1 MVRSNFFRPKYLS
14 PPNAKLFPRIFSVTE
29 ESLRRITLSG
39 ILGMIGMT
47 FGPLAPIL
55 GHLDHLHQFPEG
67 QMAESPARSNQLTS
81 WIHIFSGIVSIHG
94 SHCWKVKDPPRNP
107 NNKRICTIKTWVN
120 SQNFWF
126 RRMRWRWILKCWRHW
141 AGRIKMGWVFPNRRA
156 LTDFI

>member
-1 MVRSNFFRPKYLS
+1 MIIVIITIQRDIMICRYALGSEVGTSATTMTCCEDNMTCLFQLWKQWKSMGILAMVRSNFFRPKYLS

-81 WIHIFSGIVSIHG
+81 WIHISQGSFQYMEVIVG
-94 SHCWKVKDPPRNP
+94 K
-107 NNKRICTIKTWVN
+107 
-120 SQNFWF
+120 
-126 RRMRWRWILKCWRHW
+126 
-141 AGRIKMGWVFPNRRA
+141 
-156 LTDFI
+156 

>member
-1 MVRSNFFRPKYLS
+1 MGILAMVRSNFFRPKYLS
-14 PPNAKLFPRIFSVTE
+14 PPNANLFPRIFSVTE

-81 WIHIFSGIVSIHG
+81 WIHISQGSFQYMEVIVG
-94 SHCWKVKDPPRNP
+94 K
-107 NNKRICTIKTWVN
+107 
-120 SQNFWF
+120 
-126 RRMRWRWILKCWRHW
+126 
-141 AGRIKMGWVFPNRRA
+141 
-156 LTDFI
+156 